1 MLSDHPHIT
10 NVRIIK
16 SDLLVDKPLRR
27 LVVDTDLSMPES
39 GLLEE
44 NIELLN
50 LHNYLEEIALHD
62 FADFDEVEIR
72 TTGTEQH
79 A

>member
-10 NVRIIK
+10 NIQIIK